1 MGKIFSIIHKTINK
15 SGDDGIRTHVPRRA
29 NAFRVRPVMTT
40 SIHLQ
45 KTINAQ
51 IIKDGCYQVNNRDK
65 IKNMENIKRDKNFAL
80 RNKLAAI
87 VLVLAIPFLLL
98 FFYLLLSMRNYSKA
112 YDTIVSNIT
121 MANNYN
127 LNFKEEVDESIYRM
141 VARDLKLND
150 IKEDPDIQ
158 NPYDIIAQ
166 LRHAC
171 DELMVITEDN
181 ESRTWL
187 QRTLRN
193 TNTLQ
198 DRVDDICANL
208 EEGNKYDVNIE
219 MLDNNIYILTE
230 LIQDDIQNYIFYQA
244 KNIEIL
250 KTKLNKQ
257 VDNFNYICLL
267 VVFVIASGTIFF
279 AVKIAGNILKN
290 IHLLCAVTEQISE
303 GDFSVRAEV
312 DTNDEIEILA
322 TSINDMSKHLE
333 EMVDT
338 IKEDER
344 RMRHTELR
352 LLQEQINPH
361 FLYNTLDTIVWLIE
375 SNKSDQAEDM
385 VMSLSTFFRLVL
397 SHGQEFI
404 TIADEE
410 RHIRSYLEIQQVRYK
425 DILDYEINIDSKLYP
440 YEILKLTLQPLVENA
455 LYHGIKYKRAK
466 GKIVVTGSI
475 ENEIITLCVED
486 DGVGMDEDVLNKLQS
501 EIQKPCQET
510 DAGFGLANVN
520 ERIRMN
526 FGQEYGMKI
535 TSKKDEGTKVVIEIP
550 ARIVEKR

>member
-1 MGKIFSIIHKTINK
+1 MGKLFSIIHKTINK

-65 IKNMENIKRDKNFAL
+65 IKNMENIKYGKNFTL

-87 VLVLAIPFLLL
+87 VLVVAIPFLLL

-127 LNFKEEVDESIYRM
+127 LNFKEEIDESIYRM

-171 DELMVITEDN
+171 DELMAITEDN
-181 ESRTWL
+181 ESRIWL
-187 QRTLRN
+187 QKTIRN

-208 EEGNKYDVNIE
+208 EEGNKYDINIE

-250 KTKLNKQ
+250 KTRLNEQ
-257 VDNFNYICLL
+257 VDNFNYICL
-267 VVFVIASGTIFF
+267 VVVLLIASGTVFF

-322 TSINDMSKHLE
+322 ASINDMSKHLE

-425 DILDYEINIDSKLYP
+425 DILDYEINIDSKIYP

-535 TSKKDEGTKVVIEIP
+535 TSKKDEGTKVIIEIP
-550 ARIVEKR
+550 ARIVEKK